1 VLQTDYIGT
10 YKVADIMEAI
20 ESMRVS
26 MADNFNMLF
35 TLSEA
40 NTKYAE
46 QGLTVGIAAK
56 EAVETSKAETK
67 AQLQDLRA
75 QIQGVQDKVD
85 GLDVDGRTRRR
96 PA

>member
-1 VLQTDYIGT
+1 
-10 YKVADIMEAI
+10 MEAI

-26 MADNFNMLF
+26 MADNFNILLHFRRRTQNML
-35 TLSEA
+35 
-40 NTKYAE
+40 
-46 QGLTVGIAAK
+46 
-56 EAVETSKAETK
+56 SKAKTK